1 MYCILLSICMT
12 MKKVLINA
20 ANIIHVK
27 DLLAGTHWVRGQVGP
42 KTGLNV
48 LQKRQLFHPCQE

>member
-1 MYCILLSICMT
+1 MT